1 MAVRIDK
8 LERKRILDFYMICKT
23 FQENG
28 VRTEEDAGKAKD
40 NLLKNCKIQV
50 GVVSVISIIMALIFS
65 KYVMTVV
72 LFATIFLIYIC
83 VFTYRG
89 RNYVDRYIKEVLNH
103 PDYDPVKGFPDPLAP
118 KEPTSEE
125 SEESEERVITANTEQ
140 TKQ

>member
-1 MAVRIDK
+1 MSIKLDK
-8 LERKRILDFYMICKT
+8 LERKKVLDFYMICKT

-28 VRTEEDAGKAKD
+28 VRTEEDASIAKN

-50 GVVSVISIIMALIFS
+50 SVVTVISIFMALIFS

-72 LFATIFLIYIC
+72 LFATIILMYVC

-89 RNYVDRYIKEVLNH
+89 RNYVDRYIDEVIKH

-118 KEPTSEE
+118 QDT
-125 SEESEERVITANTEQ
+125 ITHDTVTENI
-140 TKQ
+140 KQAKL